1 MGKIKIDIDRVDN
14 LQQAFM
20 QKITNLDIKNEEN
33 NISRT
38 ELPSIQLASEQLGEI
53 SAIIKKIKETLEQ
66 GLEKVETSKVKVET
80 LDKDLI

>member
-1 MGKIKIDIDRVDN
+1 VGKIEIDIDRVDN
-14 LQQAFM
+14 LQQVFS
-20 QKITNLDIKNEEN
+20 QKITKLDIKNEKN

-38 ELPSIQLASEQLGEI
+38 ELPSIQLANEQLSEI
-53 SAIIKKIKETLEQ
+53 SAIIKKVKETLEQ